1 MRLLTTMKY
10 NSIESFSS
18 LEDLILFFPFSNDDD
33 DDDEFVVVVFVICCL
48 LYETN

>member
-18 LEDLILFFPFSNDDD
+18 LKDLILIPFSNDD